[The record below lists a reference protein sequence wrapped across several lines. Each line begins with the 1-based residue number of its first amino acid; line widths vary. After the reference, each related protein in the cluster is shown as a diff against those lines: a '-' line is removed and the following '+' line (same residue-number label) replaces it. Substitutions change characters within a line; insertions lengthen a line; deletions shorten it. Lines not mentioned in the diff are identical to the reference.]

1 MGETGTRIIGRVSE
15 RVVKQCHANSHT
27 TGTGEVAVCK
37 SFKPAS
43 EMGRRHFKIIADP
56 CFIFKSTLIYL
67 FFFKYFFCSLPP
79 VKTKG
84 EERKLLSVEVALAA
98 SM

>member
-1 MGETGTRIIGRVSE
+1 MGETGTHVIGRVSE
-15 RVVKQCHANSHT
+15 RVAKQCHANSHT

-43 EMGRRHFKIIADP
+43 EMGRRHFKIIVDP

-67 FFFKYFFCSLPP
+67 FFFLNIFFPLPP

-98 SM
+98 SL